1 MVLSK
6 ITLLC
11 GQPCLASK
19 VPPHCELLHFWQYSD
34 SVVAVQVPAGV
45 LEVLQ
50 SHQEGTATERS
61 ELDMVQ
67 KNSIDKHK
75 YDWGGEDFNRWNLI
89 FEKKVNL
96 AFVDCD
102 AHNPKED
109 PSPSSSSSHS
119 LSLVYIQKQVH
130 LTLWALLGKRR
141 KEWVVDCDDEG
152 KVR

>member
-45 LEVLQ
+45 PAVLQ

-75 YDWGGEDFNRWNLI
+75 YDII
-89 FEKKVNL
+89 FDKKVNL
-96 AFVDCD
+96 A
-102 AHNPKED
+102 
-109 PSPSSSSSHS
+109 SGQ
-119 LSLVYIQKQVH
+119 QK
-130 LTLWALLGKRR
+130 LWDFLRS
-141 KEWVVDCDDEG
+141 
-152 KVR
+152 